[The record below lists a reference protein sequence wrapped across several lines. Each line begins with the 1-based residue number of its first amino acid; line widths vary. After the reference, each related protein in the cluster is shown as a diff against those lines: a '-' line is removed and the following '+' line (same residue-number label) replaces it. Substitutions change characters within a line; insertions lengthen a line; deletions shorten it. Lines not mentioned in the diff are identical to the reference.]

1 MPVPSPGGA
10 GVAAA
15 LNAIFASSPD
25 AILSADRA
33 LRITAWNPGAQ
44 RMFGYT
50 PAEALGQHVSLLAPP
65 EGERSQ
71 TDALARVLAG
81 HDAETVETVR
91 RTKSGMLLPVTIT
104 LVAIEDGLGGV
115 AGVAAVAR
123 EISERQRAERALRR
137 LAAIIESSDDAI
149 VSKDLDGI
157 VTSWNEGAERIFGY
171 TAAEMIGRSIRVIIP
186 ADRQQEE
193 DEVLSRLR
201 SGIKVDHF
209 ETVRQRKD
217 GSLVDISLTVSP
229 IRDVN
234 GVIVG
239 ASKVARDISER
250 RQVEAERAKLFAATE
265 EHARITDTLN
275 DVGRLVASTL
285 DRPNAVQAVTDA
297 ATAVTGAEFGAFFYN
312 VTDVHSGGSYQL
324 YALAGAPAAAFASFP
339 HPRATQIFGPTFRGE
354 RVVRLDDVTK
364 DPRYGNNPPHYGM
377 PAGHLPVCS
386 YLAAPVKGHAG
397 EVIGGLFFGH
407 QEPGRFTAEHERLL
421 EGIASWAAVAL
432 ENAAL
437 YVAAQEANRLKDE
450 FLATLSHELRTPLNA
465 ILGYARMVR
474 AGLMAGEKQ
483 ARALE
488 TIERNAGA
496 LTRIVED
503 ILDISRIISGKLRLR
518 VQQVDLRTI
527 VGAAIDAVLPAADAK
542 RVRIERVLEAPD
554 VPISGDPDRLQQVV
568 WNLLSNA
575 VKYTPK
581 GGKVQVSLLRVNSH
595 VEVIVSDTGIG
606 ITAEFLPHVFE
617 RFRQADGG
625 IARERGGLGLGLS
638 ISKDLVELHGGTIE
652 AASAGENHGATFRI
666 KLPVIVVATPGDVGP
681 RVHPQASG
689 LPTIRVPDLR
699 EIRVLVV
706 DDEED
711 ARRLVEEVLEV
722 AGAVVE
728 TAGSGEEALDRL
740 AGHAWDVLIADIG
753 MPRMDGFQFI
763 RHVRNH
769 ADDGVRRIPAAALTA
784 YARSEDRTLALQN
797 GFQLHLAKPI
807 EPAELMAA
815 VAALARRVG
824 TDA

>member
-1 MPVPSPGGA
+1 MSQSSPPGA
-10 GVAAA
+10 VSAA
-15 LNAIFASSPD
+15 LSAIFASDTD
-25 AILSADRA
+25 AIFSVDRE
-33 LRITAWNPGAQ
+33 LRITVWSPAAV
-44 RMFGYT
+44 RVFGYSA
-50 PAEALGQHVSLLAPP
+50 AEALGQHISLIAPP
-65 EGERSQ
+65 GEASSQ
-71 TDALARVLAG
+71 ASVLSRVLAG
-81 HDAETVETVR
+81 ENVPAMETVR
-91 RTKSGMLLPVTIT
+91 RTKGGA
-104 LVAIEDGLGGV
+104 LVAVTLTLLAIRDDAGAL

-123 EISERQRAERALRR
+123 EITDGQRAERALRR

-157 VTSWNEGAERIFGY
+157 VISWNQAAERIFGY
-171 TAAEMIGRSIRVIIP
+171 TAAEMIGRSIRAIIP

-193 DEVLSRLR
+193 DEVLARIR
-201 SGIKVDHF
+201 RGDKVDHF

-217 GSLVDISLTVSP
+217 GSLVHISLTVSP
-229 IRDVN
+229 VRDADGN
-234 GVIVG
+234 IIG
-239 ASKVARDISER
+239 ASKVARDITER
-250 RQVEAERAKLFAATE
+250 RLVEAERAKLFAATE
-265 EHARITDTLN
+265 EQSRLTNTLN

-285 DRPNAVQAVTDA
+285 DRTNVVQAVTDA

-312 VTDVHSGGSYQL
+312 VTDPQSGGSYQL
-324 YALAGAPAAAFASFP
+324 YALSGAPASAFSSFP

-354 RVVRLDDVTK
+354 GIVRLDDVTK
-364 DPRYGNNPPHYGM
+364 DPRYGNNPPHHGM
-377 PAGHLPVCS
+377 PPGHLPVAS
-386 YLAAPVKGHAG
+386 YLAAPVKSRTG

-407 QEPGRFTAEHERLL
+407 PEPGRFTAQHDRLL

-437 YVAAQEANRLKDE
+437 YVSAQEANRLKDE

-465 ILGYARMVR
+465 ILGYARMMR
-474 AGLMAGEKQ
+474 AGLMTGDKQ
-483 ARALE
+483 ARAVE

-503 ILDISRIISGKLRLR
+503 VLDISRIISGKLRLR

-527 VGAAIDAVLPAADAK
+527 VGAAIDAVLPAAEAR

-554 VPISGDPDRLQQVV
+554 VLVSGDPDRLQQVV

-595 VEVIVSDTGIG
+595 VEVIVTDMGIG
-606 ITAEFLPHVFE
+606 ISAEFLPHVFE

-652 AASAGENHGATFRI
+652 AASAGENLGATFRI
-666 KLPVIVVATPGDVGP
+666 KLPVMVVTGVDDRGD
-681 RVHPQASG
+681 RVHPQAG
-689 LPTIRVPDLR
+689 GPPTLRIPDLR
-699 EIRVLVV
+699 DVRILVV

-711 ARRLVEEVLEV
+711 ARRLVREVLEV
-722 AGAVVE
+722 AGASVE
-728 TAGSGEEALDRL
+728 TAGSGEEAIDHLER
-740 AGHAWDVLIADIG
+740 HATDILIADLG
-753 MPRMDGFQFI
+753 MPRMDGFALI
-763 RHVRNH
+763 RQVRKH
-769 ADDGVRRIPAAALTA
+769 PQVRVRQVAAAALTA

-797 GFQLHLAKPI
+797 GFQLHLSKPI

-815 VAALARRVG
+815 VAALAQRV
-824 TDA
+824 DPIV